1 MPDKFVYLLRGL
13 PSCGK
18 SHLARRLVGETGVH
32 LETDQFFVR
41 TNSAGE
47 AVFDY
52 REDQLAAARQWIF
65 ERLQQAIA
73 EEGSPIVLDRGN
85 GLNAATYRFA
95 QYAVE
100 HDYHVELKEPD
111 SDWWLEIRRLMR
123 DRPRTNPQLAEWA
136 ERLAEMSRESHRVPL
151 SIIQNWM
158 NSWYLDLTVEDILND
173 GHAAEAR

>member
-1 MPDKFVYLLRGL
+1 MPDKFVYLMRGL

-18 SHLARRLVGETGVH
+18 SHLAKRLAGETGVL

-47 AVFDY
+47 TIFDY

-65 ERLQQAIA
+65 ERFQQAIS
-73 EEGSPIVLDRGN
+73 EERSPIVLDRGN
-85 GLNAATYRFA
+85 GLNEATYRFA

-100 HDYHVELKEPD
+100 HGYRVELKEPD

-136 ERLAEMSRESHRVPL
+136 VRLAEMSRATHQVPL
-151 SIIQNWM
+151 RIIQSWM
-158 NSWYLDLTVEDILND
+158 SSWYLDLTVEDILKY
-173 GHAAEAR
+173 GHPPEVR